1 MKLLRKYIREILSEN
16 KLRVFDFDDTLAVT
30 DSMIILT
37 KGSGEQIRQTP
48 GEWAVYK
55 PEPGD
60 KFDYSEF
67 GGELMNPREIK
78 DYMNW
83 LTKLIKAGEKIKT
96 AIKERAS
103 KEDIAKS
110 DWTSCCKGPILKKDL
125 EENLWVCPECNRHH
139 KVKPHQRFELL
150 FGKGNYE
157 TFKTPIPKD
166 DPLNW
171 TDSKPYKERLK
182 SARKKTGLDCS
193 MVVASG
199 SINNIKITAIASDFD
214 FMGASIGA
222 AEGEAFL
229 YAAQHAIENKQPLLV
244 VTQGGGMKMQE
255 SLISLS
261 QMTRTTLAINE
272 VKAAGLPY
280 IVLLSD
286 PTAGGITASYAMLG
300 SIILAEPGALVA
312 FAGARVIQGTVKQ
325 ELPEGFQR
333 SEYVQKTGFVDLI
346 VNRKDTA
353 STIGTLLSILLKKN
367 SAISSEENET
377 SEDTQQLSK
386 VAS

>member
-1 MKLLRKYIREILSEN
+1 
-16 KLRVFDFDDTLAVT
+16 
-30 DSMIILT
+30 
-37 KGSGEQIRQTP
+37 
-48 GEWAVYK
+48 
-55 PEPGD
+55 
-60 KFDYSEF
+60 
-67 GGELMNPREIK
+67 
-78 DYMNW
+78 MNW
-83 LTKLIKAGEKIKT
+83 IKKIVKAGEKIKT
-96 AIKERAS
+96 AFHKRAS
-103 KEDIAKS
+103 KEDIANS

-125 EENLWVCPECNRHH
+125 EKNLWVCSDCNKHH
-139 KVKPHQRFELL
+139 RIKPKQRFDIL
-150 FGKGNYE
+150 FGEDNYE
-157 TFKTPIPKD
+157 IFKTPIPKD

-229 YAAQHAIENKQPLLV
+229 YAAQHAIENRQPLLA
-244 VTQGGGMKMQE
+244 VTSGGGMKMQE

-261 QMTRTTLAINE
+261 QMTRSTLAINE

-280 IVLLSD
+280 IVLLTD

-300 SIILAEPGALVA
+300 DVHIAEPDALIA
-312 FAGARVIQGTVKQ
+312 FAGARVIAGPVKQ

-333 SEYVQKTGFVDLI
+333 SSYLQKTGFVDLI
-346 VNRKDTA
+346 VDRKDLA
-353 STIGTLLSILLKKN
+353 SKIGTLLSILLKKN
-367 SAISSEENET
+367 SDISAEQNET
-377 SEDTQQLSK
+377 SEDSQSLTK